1 MKPSLPNEVDREDTP
16 DPPVVDYLDRLRDDL
31 LERLRWDV
39 FGSLNDIQVKDPE
52 NFLTPFMGASIASE
66 SLASPPFTN
75 ISVYID
81 VCEEKHSMDEHEE
94 EDRYAAPEPLII
106 DKEDGSPISLHDFV
120 SQVHSYLNANKEE
133 IMQCEDELYMNPVDL
148 GDGVKAAEAVPDDD
162 DRDWADESGEDP
174 EFSHFLRS
182 GNIPEGS
189 RVFFDRAMINQIDQD
204 EYSIHVVLFVEGNN
218 GETLDSFWERKNRP

>member
-16 DPPVVDYLDRLRDDL
+16 DLPVVDYLDRLRDDL

-39 FGSLNDIQVKDPE
+39 FGSLNDIQVKDPG
-52 NFLTPFMGASIASE
+52 NALTPFMGASIASE
-66 SLASPPFTN
+66 SLASPPFTK

-81 VCEEKHSMDEHEE
+81 VCEEKRNMDEQEE

-106 DKEDGSPISLHDFV
+106 DKEDGSSISLHDFV
-120 SQVHSYLNANKEE
+120 SQVHSYLNVNKEE

-148 GDGVKAAEAVPDDD
+148 GDGVKAVEVVPDDD
-162 DRDWADESGEDP
+162 DRDWADGSGEDH

-189 RVFFDRAMINQIDQD
+189 RVFFDRAMINQIDQE
-204 EYSIHVVLFVEGNN
+204 EYSIHVVLFVEGDN
-218 GETLDSFWERKNRP
+218 GETLDLFWERKNRP